1 MAQAA
6 VFGSAMCWL
15 YISGRFPIAFRSLE
29 VIGKMT
35 LTNYLLQ
42 NILALMIFSGLG
54 LGLLHRT
61 SYAFTVETAAAVFF
75 LQVFFSHWWLSY
87 FRYGPVEWLW
97 RCLAYRRWL
106 PNSTHESWN
115 YVTKT

>member
-1 MAQAA
+1 
-6 VFGSAMCWL
+6 
-15 YISGRFPIAFRSLE
+15 
-29 VIGKMT
+29 MT

-115 YVTKT
+115 HVTKT